1 MPEDFKR
8 YDHMVLCLARAANA
22 ASGEEHQILLAVTN
36 LIVRQFGTHLS
47 LNFSDR

>member
-22 ASGEEHQILLAVTN
+22 ASGEEHHDFAGYDKSHSET
-36 LIVRQFGTHLS
+36 VRYS
-47 LNFSDR
+47 ISV